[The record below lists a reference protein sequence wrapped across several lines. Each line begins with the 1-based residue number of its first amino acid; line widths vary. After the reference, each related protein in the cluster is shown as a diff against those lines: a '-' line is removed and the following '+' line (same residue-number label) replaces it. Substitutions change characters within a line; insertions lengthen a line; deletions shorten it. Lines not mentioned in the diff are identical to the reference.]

1 MARNIDPVCK
11 RCRREQMKL
20 FLKGNR
26 CYGNKCPIERE
37 APPPGMH
44 GYRRGKQ
51 SEYGIRLRE
60 KQRLKLFYGLLER
73 QFRRMFEIATRA
85 PQNTGEELLGLLE
98 RRLDNVVH
106 RLGFAHSR
114 PAARQM
120 VGHGH
125 VLVNGKKC
133 DIPSRLLKPGGVV
146 AVKVRP
152 SSSQLVRNNLQMM
165 PPRVPDFLELIQGD
179 VPEGKMIRVPTRS
192 DVDERI
198 RDIREQLIIE
208 IATR

>member
-1 MARNIDPVCK
+1 
-11 RCRREQMKL
+11 
-20 FLKGNR
+20 
-26 CYGNKCPIERE
+26 
-37 APPPGMH
+37 MH

-85 PQNTGEELLGLLE
+85 PLNTGEELLGLLE

-133 DIPSRLLKPGGVV
+133 DIPSRLLKPGDVV